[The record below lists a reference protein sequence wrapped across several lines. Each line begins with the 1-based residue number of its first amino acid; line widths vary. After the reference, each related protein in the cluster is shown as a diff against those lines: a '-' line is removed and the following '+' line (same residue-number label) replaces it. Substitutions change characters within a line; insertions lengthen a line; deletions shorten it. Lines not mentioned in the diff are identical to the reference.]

1 MATVY
6 VLRYSLPYECTD
18 MVSVYSTLRGAMNRL
33 EMMDLHDSFDSEE
46 SVTIECQD
54 IITEEVSLER
64 LNNIRKHYANKGN
77 NKWTGT
83 NQPSSSPASA
93 W

>member
-6 VLRYSLPYECTD
+6 VLRYSLPYESTE

-33 EMMDLHDSFDSEE
+33 EMMDLHDSFDEDE
-46 SVTIECQD
+46 TVTIECME

-64 LNNIRKHYANKGN
+64 LNNIRKHYEERNSK
-77 NKWTGT
+77 
-83 NQPSSSPASA
+83 
-93 W
+93 

>member
-1 MATVY
+1 MSKVY

-64 LNNIRKHYANKGN
+64 LNNIRAHYKNKEN
-77 NKWTGT
+77 N
-83 NQPSSSPASA
+83 
-93 W
+93 

>member
-33 EMMDLHDSFDSEE
+33 EMMDLHDSFDEDE
-46 SVTIECQD
+46 SVTIECQN

-64 LNNIRKHYANKGN
+64 LENIRRHYAQKN
-77 NKWTGT
+77 NK
-83 NQPSSSPASA
+83 
-93 W
+93 

>member
-33 EMMDLHDSFDSEE
+33 EMMDLHGTFDEDE
-46 SVTIECQD
+46 SVTIECQE

-64 LNNIRKHYANKGN
+64 LNNIRKHYANKEN
-77 NKWTGT
+77 N
-83 NQPSSSPASA
+83 
-93 W
+93 

>member
-6 VLRYSLPYECTD
+6 VLRYSLPYESTE
-18 MVSVYSTLRGAMNRL
+18 MVSVYSNLRGAMNRL
-33 EMMDLHDSFDSEE
+33 EMMDLHDSFDENE
-46 SVTIECQD
+46 SVSIECME

-64 LNNIRKHYANKGN
+64 LNNIRKHYEEKNS
-77 NKWTGT
+77 KWIGT

>member
-33 EMMDLHDSFDSEE
+33 EMMDLHGNFDENE
-46 SVTIECQD
+46 SVTIECQE

-64 LNNIRKHYANKGN
+64 LNNIRKHYEEKNSK
-77 NKWTGT
+77 
-83 NQPSSSPASA
+83 
-93 W
+93 

>member
-33 EMMDLHDSFDSEE
+33 EMMDLHGTFDEDE
-46 SVTIECQD
+46 SVTIECME

-64 LNNIRKHYANKGN
+64 LENIRRHYAQKN
-77 NKWTGT
+77 NK
-83 NQPSSSPASA
+83 
-93 W
+93 

>member
-1 MATVY
+1 MSTVY

-64 LNNIRKHYANKGN
+64 LNNVRAYHKNKEN
-77 NKWTGT
+77 N
-83 NQPSSSPASA
+83 
-93 W
+93 

>member
-6 VLRYSLPYECTD
+6 VLRYSLPYDSTE

-33 EMMDLHDSFDSEE
+33 EMMDLHDSFDEDE
-46 SVTIECQD
+46 TVTIECME

-64 LNNIRKHYANKGN
+64 LNNIRKHYEEKNSK
-77 NKWTGT
+77 
-83 NQPSSSPASA
+83 
-93 W
+93 

>member
-1 MATVY
+1 MSTVY

-33 EMMDLHDSFDSEE
+33 EMMDLHDSFDEDE
-46 SVTIECQD
+46 SVTIECQE

-64 LNNIRKHYANKGN
+64 LNNIRKHYEERNSK
-77 NKWTGT
+77 
-83 NQPSSSPASA
+83 
-93 W
+93 

>member
-33 EMMDLHDSFDSEE
+33 EMMDLHDSFDEDE
-46 SVTIECQD
+46 SVTIECQN

-64 LNNIRKHYANKGN
+64 LENIRKHYEERNSK
-77 NKWTGT
+77 
-83 NQPSSSPASA
+83 
-93 W
+93 

>member
-33 EMMDLHDSFDSEE
+33 EMMDLHDSFDEDE
-46 SVTIECQD
+46 SVTIECQN

-64 LNNIRKHYANKGN
+64 LNNIRKHYEERNSK
-77 NKWTGT
+77 
-83 NQPSSSPASA
+83 
-93 W
+93 